1 MNYSQFII
9 KMKENLQEK
18 LGVQAKVETIDVPK
32 NNGIILQGITIR
44 RPGERVVPTI
54 YLESFY
60 EDYLEGRDLEDIL
73 EDFIEIYE
81 EQGTSCFPDFD
92 FYQDYEKVKRR
103 LAVKLVNKKKNQKM
117 LEEMPHVDYLD
128 MSIVF
133 YCFVE
138 RGMSGTAAI
147 LVKNAHMK
155 KWGISLEKLYEDAL
169 ENAERMLPGRIRTM
183 EELLSKLVLE
193 EDDPEWEW
201 TEKGKEKFPKLE
213 GFAEKDAEQAEN
225 PLLVLTNEKR
235 YLGASCILYRGLL
248 EKFAGS
254 LGGNFFIL
262 PSSVHEVILLPEN
275 RIKSAENL
283 LQVVVDVNRTQL
295 APEEV
300 LSDTVYYYDRESGK
314 ISIYDM
320 KQQN

>member
-18 LGVQAKVETIDVPK
+18 LGMQVKVETIDVPK
-32 NNGIILQGITIR
+32 NNGIVLQGITIR
-44 RPGERVVPTI
+44 RPGERIVPTI

-81 EQGTSCFPDFD
+81 EQETECFPDFD
-92 FYQDYEKVKRR
+92 FYQDYEKVKKK
-103 LAVKLVNKKKNQKM
+103 LAVKLINKKKNKKM
-117 LEEMPHVDYLD
+117 LAEMPYMDYLD
-128 MSIVF
+128 MAIVF

-138 RGMSGTAAI
+138 RGVPGTAAI
-147 LVKNAHMK
+147 LVKNAHME
-155 KWGISLEKLYEDAL
+155 KWGVSLEKLYEDAL
-169 ENAERMLPGRIRTM
+169 SNAESILPGRIRTM
-183 EELLSKLVLE
+183 EELLSKLLLE
-193 EDDPEWEW
+193 EDVPKWEW
-201 TEKGKEKFPKLE
+201 PGKEQGDFPKLE
-213 GFAEKDAEQAEN
+213 GFAEENAEPGGT

-248 EKFAGS
+248 EKFAKS
-254 LGGNFFIL
+254 LGGNFYIL

-283 LQVVVDVNRTQL
+283 LQVVMDVNRMQL

-300 LSDTVYYYDRESGK
+300 LSDTVYYYDRETGK
-314 ISIYDM
+314 ISIYDK